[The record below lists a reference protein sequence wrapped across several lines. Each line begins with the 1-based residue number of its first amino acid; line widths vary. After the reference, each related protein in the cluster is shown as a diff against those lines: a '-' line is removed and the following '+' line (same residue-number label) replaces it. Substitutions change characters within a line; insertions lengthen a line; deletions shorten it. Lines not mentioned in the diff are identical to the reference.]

1 MSPKT
6 ALRVANGIFWLWIWL
21 SAAMTPVINDTDNF
35 WVAKAA
41 QLFSLN
47 PNIQDIPR
55 FIGNAVFPLILW
67 FVFDWILKSKAKS

>member
-1 MSPKT
+1 
-6 ALRVANGIFWLWIWL
+6 
-21 SAAMTPVINDTDNF
+21 MTPVISDTDNF
-35 WVAKAA
+35 WAAKAT

-67 FVFDWILKSKAKS
+67 FVFDRILKSKAKP